1 MFVLEPD
8 CEPTPLPALDLDTAY
23 HASRRGNN
31 PGDLEGRLPGP
42 GCQSESLRWPHAL
55 FESLE
60 KQGRS
65 FFGHDFSET
74 ARSCISQGLLLTT
87 DYSGIGCPEESLKQL
102 VEVSKT
108 VAWNERQ
115 EQETGEIW
123 GCQRA
128 GDLLPYCRRV
138 LLDHTHMFQPQCVHG
153 NMLDRCPRRLLERL
167 ERLRVRAAM
176 SLHTRKEM
184 GLRVDASY
192 TLRLGRETVRKAA
205 DFMFQGL
212 SARQGL
218 TLVAHCFRHGQS
230 CRVIPPAP
238 EGFAGLRLHIAGV
251 NCYDWSSMGHTR
263 RWLGE
268 SLLPFMQ
275 WCRERF
281 LALEDIIIVECVCQ
295 FDSDLLAELF
305 AAEYTL
311 DCVQFSPTLFGEPVE
326 RQRKYMVMLRRGR
339 VEWHPVIA
347 EKGVQDSFLR
357 LFARTLRSPAR
368 ASSLTWK
375 HAQLAGGCQHE
386 LALASAGPFFS

>member
-1 MFVLEPD
+1 MKIARMQSCSGAHLLRLYTIAIMVIVDPSSSIHLYCSAASCPGPMDMFVLEPD
-8 CEPTPLPALDLDTAY
+8 CEPTALPALDLDKAY

-31 PGDLEGRLPGP
+31 PGDLEGRPPGP

-65 FFGHDFSET
+65 FFGHSET

-115 EQETGEIW
+115 GRETGEIW
-123 GCQRA
+123 GCQQRA

-138 LLDHTHMFQPQCVHG
+138 LLDHTRMFQPQCVRG

-205 DFMFQGL
+205 DFMLQ
-212 SARQGL
+212 
-218 TLVAHCFRHGQS
+218 
-230 CRVIPPAP
+230 
-238 EGFAGLRLHIAGV
+238 GV
-251 NCYDWSSMGHTR
+251 NAGQVPI
-263 RWLGE
+263 L
-268 SLLPFMQ
+268 LLPAASNIGSPAESFHLFRKVSQ
-275 WCRERF
+275 
-281 LALEDIIIVECVCQ
+281 ACVC
-295 FDSDLLAELF
+295 
-305 AAEYTL
+305 T
-311 DCVQFSPTLFGEPVE
+311 
-326 RQRKYMVMLRRGR
+326 
-339 VEWHPVIA
+339 
-347 EKGVQDSFLR
+347 
-357 LFARTLRSPAR
+357 
-368 ASSLTWK
+368 
-375 HAQLAGGCQHE
+375 
-386 LALASAGPFFS
+386 